1 MNKNTLKIFG
11 VILGIISTIAAIAVL
26 IYIFRDKINE
36 KLYAMRE
43 KFNNKK
49 ILTSE
54 DFEDFDAPEEISFD
68 DFVTEEDIE
77 DLNKLDGVEEN
88 IITTRNNLMLPHFG
102 SIFYRRNKNES
113 QKSRYTCSRPW
124 NKGSP
129 RLKSCS

>member
-88 IITTRNNLMLPHFG
+88 II
-102 SIFYRRNKNES
+102 YDEK
-113 QKSRYTCSRPW
+113 
-124 NKGSP
+124 
-129 RLKSCS
+129 